1 MEFSDK
7 VFENKINF
15 RNRPRRR
22 VNWREA
28 AEMLAGGISLEA
40 AAERLG
46 CGVPVLRRNLR
57 RSSQFRLRIQQAAEQ
72 RRLRAQ
78 LRFMALGEHV
88 AGQLRMSDKLDLRI
102 LQWLAVQVGMDKSG
116 RLQDSDIAARW
127 ELALGL
133 TSGKRLSAEEMNAR
147 QAAGLQEMLA
157 EIRSYREPDYKPPGS

>member
-1 MEFSDK
+1 MENQDNRLAGK
-7 VFENKINF
+7 TNF

-28 AEMLAGGISLEA
+28 AELLARGISLEA
-40 AAERLG
+40 AAEKLD

-57 RSSQFRLRIQQAAEQ
+57 RSPQFRLRIQQAAEQ

-88 AGQLRMSDKLDLRI
+88 AAQLRLSEKLDLRV
-102 LQWLAVQVGMDKSG
+102 LQWLAAQVGMDKAG

-133 TSGKRLSAEEMNAR
+133 TDSKRLSIEEANAR
-147 QAAGLQEMLA
+147 QIASFEAMMA
-157 EIRSYREPDYKPPGS
+157 EIRAQPEPGYQK